1 PVQGAH
7 HRGGASRQR
16 RSGRP
21 QRRRAR
27 RRGGAER
34 RAHPHRVP
42 SSPQQAED
50 RAAQAAPG
58 RPTLRPFGSSCPSA
72 SVRDMSHG
80 PSRRQDPG
88 NLVWIDLEMTG
99 LDPEVDVILQAALIV
114 TDRELQPLEEY
125 VVDVWQPP
133 AALESMV
140 PFVRSM
146 HETTGL
152 LARLPKSTVDVRAA
166 ERHLLERVA
175 GWCPYRPILCGN
187 SIGSDRKFIDRYMP
201 ALAGYLHYRM
211 LDVSSLKILAQLW

>member
-1 PVQGAH
+1 
-7 HRGGASRQR
+7 
-16 RSGRP
+16 
-21 QRRRAR
+21 
-27 RRGGAER
+27 
-34 RAHPHRVP
+34 
-42 SSPQQAED
+42 
-50 RAAQAAPG
+50 
-58 RPTLRPFGSSCPSA
+58 
-72 SVRDMSHG
+72 
-80 PSRRQDPG
+80 
-88 NLVWIDLEMTG
+88 MTG

-211 LDVSSLKILAQLW
+211 LDVSSLKILAQLWYGPSAHYEKPKTAEHDALFDIRQSIAELRHYRQHLLAATTP